1 MGTAVLR
8 LTVHNQLANR
18 YPMTSTNGRLIR
30 RRSSAGPL
38 PPNPPR
44 RPREATA
51 PAAHPVRATFLAL
64 RDHGKVYVSDLPRL
78 SEGQLSLIGKEAR
91 EVLES
96 ITRRLQELEQQISLS
111 PLEQETRIRATTKR
125 DVTQRFIRSIE
136 EEQEQRRNNPALRAT
151 ADETIARRFLA
162 LARHRLPGT
171 TFDSLMRETL
181 ATCDGSGEASV
192 EESHGDSY
200 GSGEPVRPVAAPP
213 RPALVNLPRPPSLP
227 VVLSPDPS
235 PPRVAS

>member
-1 MGTAVLR
+1 
-8 LTVHNQLANR
+8 
-18 YPMTSTNGRLIR
+18 MTSTNGRLIR

-44 RPREATA
+44 RPREATS
-51 PAAHPVRATFLAL
+51 PAYPVRATFLAL
-64 RDHGKVYVSDLPRL
+64 KDHGKVYVSDLPRL
-78 SEGQLSLIGKEAR
+78 SEGQLSLICQEAR

-96 ITRRLQELEQQISLS
+96 LTRRLQELEQQIGLS

-136 EEQEQRRNNPALRAT
+136 QEQEQRRNNPALRTA

-162 LARHRLPGT
+162 LARQRLPYT
-171 TFDSLMRETL
+171 TFDSLMQETL
-181 ATCDGSGEASV
+181 GTCPGGGEASV
-192 EESHGDSY
+192 EESHGDSD
-200 GSGEPVRPVAAPP
+200 GGGEPIRPVAAPP
-213 RPALVNLPRPPSLP
+213 RPALVNLPQPACLP

-235 PPRVAS
+235 APQVSG